1 MASKCCSTIKS
12 SLPFIILI
20 LSLFQLYF
28 QYSSFVTRR
37 NNKLNE
43 IDHRE
48 QMYTYKLG
56 KRILDLNLAKV
67 EECFNDSSL
76 MNVNLLKKTTLDYFD
91 ELNSKREVKLNK
103 KVYMLFYII
112 ITDILYIINLYI
124 FYFGSLF
131 AGIIK
136 IIFQALKLYFSYKRL
151 KKPSPDLCL
160 FQIVNNY
167 IEYIKDRNFSFFLP
181 QGYAIIDHLCNY
193 VLIFDIF
200 YLIILFKKKCGKK
213 KEDGNIIQLNKAQDN
228 EQYSSGQQI
237 IEQDDNDN
245 DNDNNSNEKENEH
258 EEQEEK
264 DKDDEINNNSNN
276 INNDSNNDNCYD
288 NDICNDNNKEKGKI
302 VLNEEENEED
312 DEIDE
317 EPLNEEETK

>member
-1 MASKCCSTIKS
+1 MASKCCSIIKS
-12 SLPFIILI
+12 SLPFIILF
-20 LSLFQLYF
+20 LSLFQLYT
-28 QYSSFVTRR
+28 QYTSFVTPRDH
-37 NNKLNE
+37 KLNE

-48 QMYTYKLG
+48 QMHTYKIG
-56 KRILDLNLAKV
+56 KKILDLNWAKV

-76 MNVNLLKKTTLDYFD
+76 MNINLLKKTTLDYFD
-91 ELNSKREVKLNK
+91 ELNSKRDLKINK

-112 ITDILYIINLYI
+112 FTDILYIINLYI

-136 IIFQALKLYFSYKRL
+136 IIFQTLKFYFSYKRL
-151 KKPSPDLCL
+151 KESSPYLCL
-160 FQIVNNY
+160 LQIFQNY
-167 IEYIKDRNFSFFLP
+167 IDDINLRNNSFFQP
-181 QGYAIIDHLCNY
+181 QGYDIIDHLCNY

-213 KEDGNIIQLNKAQDN
+213 KEDENIIQLNKAQDN

-245 DNDNNSNEKENEH
+245 DNNSNEKENEH

-264 DKDDEINNNSNN
+264 DKDDEINNISNN
-276 INNDSNNDNCYD
+276 INNDSNNDNCND

-302 VLNEEENEED
+302 ILNEEENEED

>member
-20 LSLFQLYF
+20 LSLLQLYF
-28 QYSSFVTRR
+28 QYSSFVTPR
-37 NNKLNE
+37 NNKLNK
-43 IDHRE
+43 IDQRE
-48 QMYTYKLG
+48 QLFSYKMG
-56 KRILDLNLAKV
+56 KKILDINLAKV

-76 MNVNLLKKTTLDYFD
+76 MHINLLKKTTLDYFD
-91 ELNSKREVKLNK
+91 ECDSKRDVKLNK

-112 ITDILYIINLYI
+112 FTDILYIIILYI

-136 IIFQALKLYFSYKRL
+136 IIFQALKFYFSHKRL
-151 KKPSPDLCL
+151 KLGNPDLCS
-160 FQIVNNY
+160 FKIISNY
-167 IEYIKDRNFSFFLP
+167 IEFIRERNLSFFLP
-181 QGYAIIDHLCNY
+181 QGYAFLDYLCNY

-213 KEDGNIIQLNKAQDN
+213 KEDGNIIQLNKVQDN
-228 EQYSSGQQI
+228 EQYSSGQQ
-237 IEQDDNDN
+237 EQDDTDN
-245 DNDNNSNEKENEH
+245 NNNNSNEKENEQEEQ

-264 DKDDEINNNSNN
+264 DKDDEMNNNSNN
-276 INNDSNNDNCYD
+276 INNESNNDNC
-288 NDICNDNNKEKGKI
+288 NNNNIEKGKI
-302 VLNEEENEED
+302 ILNEEENEED